1 MGDEL
6 CCHNVTCWGDVITPL
21 SARLRLLLGP
31 TAIIYENDC
40 GSSIVGP
47 NSSSPSLGRIAP
59 ELTHVSVDLYD
70 GCNSPTTDTHTDTP
84 TYTHTHTCTSAS
96 NQQPPRSSP
105 PKSGHRSTTVPPR
118 VGGLLAGC
126 CAVDGIATDRTRT
139 PDQPSRFLGR
149 LGRTPVFPPLFLLQ
163 TGRSRGGCRVRTAG

>member
-84 TYTHTHTCTSAS
+84 TYTHTHTHTHTAARKKTAH
-96 NQQPPRSSP
+96 PWRHSS
-105 PKSGHRSTTVPPR
+105 T
-118 VGGLLAGC
+118 
-126 CAVDGIATDRTRT
+126 AVATFRR
-139 PDQPSRFLGR
+139 
-149 LGRTPVFPPLFLLQ
+149 
-163 TGRSRGGCRVRTAG
+163 